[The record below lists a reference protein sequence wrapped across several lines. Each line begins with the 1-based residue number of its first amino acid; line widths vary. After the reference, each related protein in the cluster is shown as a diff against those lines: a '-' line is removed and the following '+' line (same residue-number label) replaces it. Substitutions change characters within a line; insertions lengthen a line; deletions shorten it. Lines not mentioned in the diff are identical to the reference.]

1 MISILNTRPINGVG
15 ILPYSNIR
23 EKVNA
28 HFMQMGYQ
36 FDKVIANSA
45 IVSDYVEL
53 GPGTQVLPRAIIQTG
68 VTVGE
73 NSIINTGSII
83 EHDCKIGNNNHIAPG
98 ATLCG
103 GVTTSDT
110 VYIGANATIIQGITI
125 TKNSIVG
132 AGAVI
137 TKEKDNYNLDVVQ
150 IDDSL
155 MTEKLLTGSYKDEI
169 KLSKIRRN
177 LLFKFLFNINCDIN
191 LTKYRYL
198 LTKEYEV
205 FNLNY
210 NCEYVDIF
218 EEINDLS
225 ERDYLLI
232 CELFGY
238 ESFIFNNKCIMFLQ
252 PFFEDGLVSSLD
264 YEISIYKHILKCE
277 KISEK
282 DIIIKPHPRSNIDY
296 SFYFPEAGWIPKDFP
311 YELLLRLKNE
321 RFDKVISVYSSG
333 VKEFSLISNEV
344 VNFGTKDFPELPY
357 MSMIR
362 KKAKD
367 ND

>member
-1 MISILNTRPINGVG
+1 MSKLIIENTYRSLLMFILKNKQWREYDYILINGRMSLDFIKKFKLIVNQC
-15 ILPYSNIR
+15 NI
-23 EKVNA
+23 EKN
-28 HFMQMGYQ
+28 FP
-36 FDKVIANSA
+36 VISFKKPLRSLINRYFFIQKIKKYDALYGN
-45 IVSDYVEL
+45 VFEL
-53 GPGTQVLPRAIIQTG
+53 KL
-68 VTVGE
+68 
-73 NSIINTGSII
+73 
-83 EHDCKIGNNNHIAPG
+83 
-98 ATLCG
+98 
-103 GVTTSDT
+103 
-110 VYIGANATIIQGITI
+110 
-125 TKNSIVG
+125 
-132 AGAVI
+132 
-137 TKEKDNYNLDVVQ
+137 KDNYNLDVVQ
-150 IDDSL
+150 IDDGL

-177 LLFKFLFNINCDIN
+177 LLFKFLFNINYDIN

-218 EEINDLS
+218 KEINDLS